1 MKSIFAFLFA
11 LALLTAGCKSAPKP
25 VVKPVQK
32 ADLANTLVVGLCIGG
47 AVMALVTGLGSS
59 PKTNAPAASHA
70 PASHAPAAS
79 TAYRAPAAP
88 AARASHAPAAPTPV
102 RRKRKEPLSP
112 ITVTVIVSPPE
123 NKVVTPPRSASI
135 APPQP
140 KPVHTPKH
148 FVIDGANVCRSYD
161 RGGFKLETLLTLVSC
176 ILADGNTFEC
186 YFDAST
192 RYAAERAGSIE
203 ARDLYLSLLQRY
215 TVLFREVPAGE
226 PADETILLRADRTNC
241 AVISNDLFKKVED
254 QHAIRF
260 PWINKLERMVRGR
273 QYQNQLVVTRLGID
287 RPIPATLD
295 GALNEFEATL
305 ARFGSAVATLPTSSC
320 EMQMAA

>member
-32 ADLANTLVVGLCIGG
+32 ADLANTLVVGLFIGG
-47 AVMALVTGLGSS
+47 AVMAIVTGLGSS
-59 PKTNAPAASHA
+59 PKTTAPAASHA
-70 PASHAPAAS
+70 PA
-79 TAYRAPAAP
+79 APAAP
-88 AARASHAPAAPTPV
+88 AAPSAPTTPV
-102 RRKRKEPLSP
+102 RRKRREPLSP
-112 ITVTVIVSPPE
+112 ITVTVVVSPPE

-135 APPQP
+135 APSQP

-148 FVIDGANVCRSYD
+148 FVIDGANICRSYD

-192 RYAAERAGSIE
+192 RYAAERAGSIK

-226 PADETILLRADRTNC
+226 PADETILLRADRTNS

-254 QHAIRF
+254 QHAVRF
-260 PWINKLERMVRGR
+260 PWVNKLERMVRGR

-305 ARFGSAVATLPTSSC
+305 ARFGAAVATLPTSRC